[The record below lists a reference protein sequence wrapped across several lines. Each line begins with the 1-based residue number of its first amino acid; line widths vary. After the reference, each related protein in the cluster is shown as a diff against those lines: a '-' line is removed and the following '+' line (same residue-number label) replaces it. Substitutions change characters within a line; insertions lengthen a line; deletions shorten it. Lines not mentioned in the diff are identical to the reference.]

1 MTRNITLAIK
11 DDVLERA
18 RIVAAENRT
27 TVNAMVRE
35 FLTNIADEKEKRA
48 ERRRKLLELID
59 TSQGD
64 LGPDYVW
71 NREALYEDRLFP
83 RHERPD
89 LRGAGGKE

>member
-1 MTRNITLAIK
+1 MTKNITLAVE
-11 DDVLERA
+11 DEVLERV

-35 FLTNIADEKEKRA
+35 FLTKIADEKEQRA
-48 ERRRKLLELID
+48 ERRRKLLDLID

-64 LGPDYVW
+64 MGPDYKW
-71 NREALYEDRLFP
+71 NREALYEDRVFP

-89 LRGAGGKE
+89 LRGARGKE